1 MHARPFIRSAV
12 DGINLLLKEE
22 EIPMRTFL
30 SALSFGIIA
39 ILAAQGSSWAQQAAD
54 ARSKASETQ
63 FEVLSPWADADPI
76 PLRGIS
82 PRLSSL
88 AGKKI
93 GLFVNPKRAAM
104 PMAQAIDRRLK
115 AMYPDVQTTI
125 YHSVGANVNEIET
138 KNKEEFTTWAK
149 GLDAAIAVVAD

>member
-1 MHARPFIRSAV
+1 MRK
-12 DGINLLLKEE
+12 LL
-22 EIPMRTFL
+22 T
-30 SALSFGIIA
+30 ALSIGILVV
-39 ILAAQGSSWAQQAAD
+39 LAAQNSSWAQGAASSK
-54 ARSKASETQ
+54 SKAPNAQ
-63 FEVLSPWADADPI
+63 FEVLSPWADVDPI

-104 PMAQAIDRRLK
+104 PIAQSIERRLK
-115 AMYPDVQTTI
+115 SMYPDVQTII

-138 KNKEEFTTWAK
+138 KNKERFTAWAK
-149 GLDAAIAVVAD
+149 GLDAAIAVVGD

>member
-1 MHARPFIRSAV
+1 
-12 DGINLLLKEE
+12 
-22 EIPMRTFL
+22 MRISL
-30 SALSFGIIA
+30 SALSIGILVV
-39 ILAAQGSSWAQQAAD
+39 LAAQNLSWAQGTAGSRPEAPN
-54 ARSKASETQ
+54 AQ
-63 FEVLSPWADADPI
+63 FEVLSPWADVDPI

-104 PMAQAIDRRLK
+104 PIAQSIDRRLK

-138 KNKEEFTTWAK
+138 KNKEKYTAWAK
-149 GLDAAIAVVAD
+149 GLDAAIAVVGD